1 MWRKFRY
8 YLRLKFPDM
17 NIQVEKLD
25 SFNYRVTIPDLN
37 ISSLFGYS
45 NFLKEDE
52 SSMKILIE
60 SLSVNLK
67 SQIFEKR
74 KIKNKKFSI

>member
-25 SFNYRVTIPDLN
+25 AFNYRVTIPDLN

-52 SSMKILIE
+52 SSMRLLIE

>member
-60 SLSVNLK
+60 SLSFNLK

>member
-1 MWRKFRY
+1 
-8 YLRLKFPDM
+8 M

-60 SLSVNLK
+60 SLSFNLK

>member
-1 MWRKFRY
+1 
-8 YLRLKFPDM
+8 M

-25 SFNYRVTIPDLN
+25 AFNYRVIIPDLN

-52 SSMKILIE
+52 SSMRLLIE